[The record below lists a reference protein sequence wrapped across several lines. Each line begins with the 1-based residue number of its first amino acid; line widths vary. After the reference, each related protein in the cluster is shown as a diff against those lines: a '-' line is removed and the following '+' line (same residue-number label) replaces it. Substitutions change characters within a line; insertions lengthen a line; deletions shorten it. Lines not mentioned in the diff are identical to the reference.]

1 MEPSTIDPGLL
12 GVIWAFAI
20 VAAVIIGGVFKWGH
34 DKEARGERTDIFG
47 RKNNHMPK
55 K

>member
-1 MEPSTIDPGLL
+1 MSLTIIDPELL
-12 GVIWAFAI
+12 GILWVFAL
-20 VAAVIIGGVFKWGH
+20 AAAAIIGGVLHWGH

-47 RKNNHMPK
+47 RKNNHMTK